1 MEKKM
6 VVRIFYLKV
15 CPVLNTRSV
24 QTEHGS
30 QARAKQK
37 EDIIWDNRSD
47 FHVCCFSVR
56 FFMFFMS
63 WSFPSLLFPLRF
75 PFPLVFFLSSLL
87 IFFSSLYSSP
97 SFPFLLFLI
106 FLSFSSFSSLSLFV
120 FLSRSTL
127 LFVFFSLPFSSSSH
141 VALCGYV
148 MICFYVMHTTG
159 HYIWLKVHCAI

>member
-56 FFMFFMS
+56 LFMFFMS
-63 WSFPSLLFPLRF
+63 WSFPSLPFLLRF
-75 PFPLVFFLSSLL
+75 PFPLVFFLSFSSFSSLL
-87 IFFSSLYSSP
+87 YIPLLLFLFFSSLYSFPSP
-97 SFPFLLFLI
+97 PFLLP
-106 FLSFSSFSSLSLFV
+106 LFV
-120 FLSRSTL
+120 FLSRSTP
-127 LFVFFSLPFSSSSH
+127 LFVFFSLPFSSFPM
-141 VALCGYV
+141 LLYV
-148 MICFYVMHTTG
+148 VM
-159 HYIWLKVHCAI
+159 L